1 MTEKELCSWVMR
13 VDLHLPTPDEMP
25 DEMLEI
31 ATAIA
36 WVNYR
41 VEGRGGLWL
50 MVNSCCEPKFMYLPD
65 IKLTRT
71 IGERAHPEV
80 DVYDPINELLLLVS
94 PNWEIFAGELVGDNQ
109 ANFHYRINVK
119 ERVGKSCEECWE
131 VWGEKLGEVG
141 REGMVKVVGDE

>member
-1 MTEKELCSWVMR
+1 MAKKESCDWIMR

-31 ATAIA
+31 AAAIA

-41 VEGRGGLWL
+41 VEGPGCLWL

-65 IKLTRT
+65 IKLRR
-71 IGERAHPEV
+71 IAERAHPEV
-80 DVYDPINELLLLVS
+80 DIYDPINELLLLVS
-94 PNWEIFAGELVGDNQ
+94 PNWEIFPGELVGDNET
-109 ANFHYRINVK
+109 NFYYRINVK
-119 ERVGKSCEECWE
+119 ERVGKSCEDCWE

-141 REGMVKVVGDE
+141 REGMVKVVEYV